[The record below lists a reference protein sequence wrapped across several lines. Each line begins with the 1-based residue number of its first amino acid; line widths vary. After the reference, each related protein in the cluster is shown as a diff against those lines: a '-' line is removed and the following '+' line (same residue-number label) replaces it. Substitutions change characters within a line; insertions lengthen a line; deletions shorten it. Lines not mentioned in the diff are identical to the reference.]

1 MKRAKSRKVN
11 FSQRWLD
18 LLEPGE
24 RRMKYVDSRVDGL
37 GLVVQPTGVKSF
49 YWTRKVNGRTDF
61 QTLGQFPSLD
71 VTGAR
76 AAATERNHK
85 LAEWKVKEFEGPDP
99 FAQRAATTLD
109 AAINEYIERQIKPHA
124 KHPEIAEKRLRQM
137 VDLYLAPWRGSKLSM
152 IRPED
157 VADLHRDIGKKF
169 HRTANAVVKQLRSVY
184 NFALRTQMFRGENP
198 ARGIMFYRENRR
210 GRFLQPDEIP
220 RLLTALR
227 RAPNPDLRDYVN
239 LAMWTG
245 ARKSDV
251 LGMRWVDI
259 SLPGNRWIIPDPKNR
274 RPTTIALDSEVV
286 LILKERLRR
295 RKDNNE
301 WVFPS
306 VGATGHLV
314 DLKSA
319 WRKLLIDAKLHF
331 PGDPV
336 LRLTQHDLRRTLGA
350 YLNAS
355 GAPLPTIGAQLGHAS
370 LATTAGVY
378 TPINISTL
386 REVLEKTTS
395 AMRALKAPRL
405 LPAAPKRRKA
415 VARG

>member
-1 MKRAKSRKVN
+1 MKRAKSQKVN
-11 FSQRWLD
+11 FSQRWVQ

-24 RRMKYVDSRVDGL
+24 RRQKFVDARVEGL

-49 YWTRKVNGRTDF
+49 YWTKKINGRAEF
-61 QTLGQFPSLD
+61 ETLGQFPSLD
-71 VTGAR
+71 VTSAR
-76 AAATERNHK
+76 AAATERNHR
-85 LAEWKVKEFEGPDP
+85 LAEWKTKKFEGENP
-99 FAQRAATTLD
+99 FVQRVAATLD
-109 AAINEYIERQIKPHA
+109 AVVDEYIERQIKPHA
-124 KHPEIAEKRLRQM
+124 KHPEIAEKRLRRM
-137 VDLYLAPWRGSKLSM
+137 VDIYLAPWRRLKLSM
-152 IRPED
+152 IRPDD
-157 VADLHRDIGKKF
+157 VANLHLAIGKKF
-169 HRTANAVVKQLRSVY
+169 HRTANAVVKQLRSLF
-184 NFALRTQMFRGENP
+184 NFAVRARLYRGENP
-198 ARGIMFYRENRR
+198 AKGIPFYRENRR

-239 LAMWTG
+239 IAMWSG
-245 ARKSDV
+245 ARKSDI
-251 LGMRWVDI
+251 LSMRWVDV
-259 SLPGNRWIIPDPKNR
+259 SLDGNRWVIPDPKNR

-295 RKDNNE
+295 RKDNNP
-301 WVFPS
+301 WIFPS
-306 VGATGHLV
+306 VGRSGHVV

-319 WRKLLIDAKLHF
+319 WKALLIDAKLHF

-355 GAPLPTIGAQLGHAS
+355 GASLPTIGAQLGHAS
-370 LATTAGVY
+370 LATTQAVY

-395 AMRALKAPRL
+395 AMRALVPV
-405 LPAAPKRRKA
+405 APKRRKA
-415 VARG
+415 AARG